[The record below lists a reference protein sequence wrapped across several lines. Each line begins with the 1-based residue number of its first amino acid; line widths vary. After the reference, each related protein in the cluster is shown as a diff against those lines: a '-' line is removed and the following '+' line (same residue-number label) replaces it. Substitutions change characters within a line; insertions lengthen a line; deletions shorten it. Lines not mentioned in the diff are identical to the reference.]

1 MSDIK
6 NSLLV
11 KNLEKFSSKEQ
22 LQLKDFAN
30 SPIFNK
36 SQALIDLLH
45 YLLKTLKKAAQPT
58 KEEAFRCLFGTAV
71 FNDHKVRLLMSD
83 LLKLVEDFIVYQQSK
98 KTALSREILLST
110 YYRKADMEK
119 HFDRTHRKAKRQ
131 LPLFPYRN
139 QEYFSLQNKLQ
150 WEQYEVLSSKKRDIA
165 MNLQELGQSFD
176 IFYFSARLR
185 QACFLKAQQTFSDI
199 SYDFSWIDQLLLY
212 IEQKEWLSI
221 PAISLYYYAYQ
232 LYVDI
237 EAPANFEALK
247 QQILEYSPLFPPEEI
262 RDIYVLTLNYCIRK
276 VNAGQRAYL
285 KESLDLYK
293 AGLASGCFLEN
304 GVLSKFTFSNIVA
317 MGLMVKDFEWVATF
331 IQDYKNSLKKQDR
344 QSAFCLNMARLE
356 YTSKRNYDE
365 ALTYLQKVSD
375 KDLLNTLNAKILQ
388 LRIYFEI
395 AAYDLLESH
404 LEAMSNFIRR
414 KSVMGYHKENFLH
427 LIRYTKKLLKLNL
440 FDKKAITQLATAIQA
455 EEVLTEKAW
464 LLEQIKKLK
473 EG

>member
-1 MSDIK
+1 MSDLN

-11 KNLEKFSSKEQ
+11 KNLEKFSPKEQ

-45 YLLKTLKKAAQPT
+45 YLLEALKKKQPPT
-58 KEEAFRCLFGTAV
+58 KEAAFRHVFGTAA
-71 FNDHKVRLLMSD
+71 FNDHKVRLVMSD
-83 LLKLVEDFIVYQQSK
+83 LLKLVEDFIVYRQSK
-98 KTALSREILLST
+98 KTQLSRSILLST
-110 YYRKADMEK
+110 YYRKVDLEK
-119 HFDRTHRKAKRQ
+119 HFDRTHRKAKQQ
-131 LPLFPYRN
+131 LTLFPYRN
-139 QEYFSLQNKLQ
+139 QEYFSLQNQLQ
-150 WEQYEVLSSKKRDIA
+150 WEQYEVVSSKKRDID

-176 IFYFSARLR
+176 IFYFSSRLR
-185 QACFLKAQQTFSDI
+185 QACFLKAQQAFYDTP
-199 SYDFSWIDQLLLY
+199 YDFSWIDQL
-212 IEQKEWLSI
+212 IEHIQQKEWLSI

-237 EAPANFEALK
+237 ESSENFEALK
-247 QQILEYSPLFPPEEI
+247 QQILEYSPLFPSEEI
-262 RDIYVLTLNYCIRK
+262 RDIYVLALNYCIRK

-331 IQDYKNSLKKQDR
+331 IQNYKNSLKKQDR
-344 QSAFCLNMARLE
+344 QSTFCLNMARLE
-356 YTSKRNYDE
+356 YTSNQNYTE

-375 KDLLNTLNAKILQ
+375 KDLLHTLNAKILQ

-404 LEAMSNFIRR
+404 LEAMVNFIRR
-414 KSVMGYHKENFLH
+414 KSVMGYHKANFLH

-440 FDKKAITQLATAIQA
+440 YDKKAIAQLAAAIQT
-455 EEVLTEKAW
+455 EEVLTEKTW
-464 LLEQIKKLK
+464 LLEQIERLK
-473 EG
+473 ES